1 MTKVSPYLA
10 FAKKSFLGRSAYRF
24 DHFMG
29 IFDTILRIF
38 IFWEIYR
45 ALYGGRNE
53 VDGITLTMV
62 TTNFILSMG
71 LDAALFVDD
80 YYLPSCIQSGSIAT
94 ELLLPVSIHG
104 RMLANNMGSALFQL
118 IFHFVP
124 AVAVSALAIGIAAP
138 TGPLG
143 LLLFFLSALLGYG
156 VLWSISFVVQMVS
169 FWLIN
174 IWSIVTIKNAVIKV
188 LSGSMIPL
196 WFMPDWMQGVIRF
209 TPFSF
214 IYFMP
219 VQIYLGQMSLPE
231 ILRSFLI
238 QLFWIA
244 VLFSGGML
252 LWKKGQKKLVVQGG

>member
-1 MTKVSPYLA
+1 MKKLGPYLA

-24 DHFMG
+24 NHFMG

-45 ALYGGRNE
+45 ALYGGRSE

-62 TTNFILSMG
+62 ATNFVLSMC
-71 LDAALFVDD
+71 LDAVFFVDD
-80 YYLPSCIQSGSIAT
+80 YYLPSRIQSGSIAT
-94 ELLLPVSIHG
+94 ELLLPVSVHG
-104 RMLANNMGSALFQL
+104 RMLANNLGNALFQL

-124 AVAVSALAIGIAAP
+124 AVAVSVLVIGIAAP
-138 TGPLG
+138 AEPLA
-143 LLLFFLSALLGYG
+143 LLLFLLSALLGYG
-156 VLWSISFVVQMVS
+156 VLWTISFVAQMFS

-174 IWSIVTIKNAVIKV
+174 IWSIVTIKNSLIKV

-196 WFMPDWMQGVIRF
+196 WFMPDRVQGVIRF
-209 TPFSF
+209 TPFSS

-219 VQIYLGQMSLPE
+219 VQIYLGQMSLLE

-244 VLFSGGML
+244 VLFLIGML

>member
-1 MTKVSPYLA
+1 MTKLSPYLA
-10 FAKKSFLGRSAYRF
+10 FAKKSFLGKSAYRF

-45 ALYGGRNE
+45 ALYGGRSE
-53 VDGITLTMV
+53 VDGITFMMV
-62 TTNFILSMG
+62 TTNFVLSMG
-71 LDAALFVDD
+71 MDAVFFVDD
-80 YYLPSCIQSGSIAT
+80 YYLPSRIQSGSIAT

-104 RMLANNMGSALFQL
+104 RMLANNLGNALFQL

-124 AVAVSALAIGIAAP
+124 AVAVSVLIIGIAAP

-143 LLLFFLSALLGYG
+143 LLFFLFSALLGYG
-156 VLWSISFVVQMVS
+156 VLWTISFVAQMFS

-174 IWSIVTIKNAVIKV
+174 IWSIVTIKNSLIKV

-196 WFMPDWMQGVIRF
+196 WFMPDRVQEVLRF
-209 TPFSF
+209 TPFSS

-219 VQIYLGQMSLPE
+219 VQIYLGQLSLSE
-231 ILRSFLI
+231 ILRSFLV

-244 VLFSGGML
+244 VLFLIGMI

>member
-1 MTKVSPYLA
+1 MTKLGPYLA

-24 DHFMG
+24 DHYMG

-62 TTNFILSMG
+62 ATNFVLSMC
-71 LDAALFVDD
+71 LDAVFFVDD
-80 YYLPSCIQSGSIAT
+80 YYLPSRIQSGSIAT
-94 ELLLPVSIHG
+94 ELLLPVSVHG
-104 RMLANNMGSALFQL
+104 RMLANNLGNALFQL

-124 AVAVSALAIGIAAP
+124 AVAVSVLVIGIAAP
-138 TGPLG
+138 AKPLA
-143 LLLFFLSALLGYG
+143 LLLFLLSALLGYG
-156 VLWSISFVVQMVS
+156 VLWTISFVAQMFS

-174 IWSIVTIKNAVIKV
+174 IWSIVTIKNSLIKV

-196 WFMPDWMQGVIRF
+196 WFMPDRVQGVIRF
-209 TPFSF
+209 TPFSS

-219 VQIYLGQMSLPE
+219 VQIYLGQ
-231 ILRSFLI
+231 
-238 QLFWIA
+238 
-244 VLFSGGML
+244 
-252 LWKKGQKKLVVQGG
+252 KKLVIQGG

>member
-1 MTKVSPYLA
+1 MTKLLPYLA

-24 DHFMG
+24 HHFMG

-45 ALYGGRNE
+45 ALYGGRSE
-53 VDGITLTMV
+53 VDGITFTMV

-71 LDAALFVDD
+71 LDAVFFVDD
-80 YYLPSCIQSGSIAT
+80 YYLPGRIQSGSIAT
-94 ELLLPVSIHG
+94 ELLLPVSVHG
-104 RMLANNMGSALFQL
+104 RMLANNLGNALFQL

-124 AVAVSALAIGIAAP
+124 AVTVCVFCIGILAP
-138 TGPLG
+138 AGPLA
-143 LLLFFLSALLGYG
+143 LFLFLLSALLGYG
-156 VLWSISFVVQMVS
+156 VLWTISFAAQMFS

-174 IWSIVTIKNAVIKV
+174 VWSIMTIKNSLIKV

-196 WFMPDWMQGVIRF
+196 WFMPDRVQGIIRF
-209 TPFSF
+209 TPFSA

-219 VQIYLGQMSLPE
+219 VQIYLGRMSLAE
-231 ILRSFLI
+231 ILRSFLM
-238 QLFWIA
+238 QMFWIA
-244 VLFSGGML
+244 VLFFVGML